1 MFKVLASEGYRCP
14 FIGFITKGVC
24 HVLRKVDV
32 KVYNE
37 KLKIDVKKMK
47 QVVIGKIKEN
57 ESFGEKSVTLNEQ
70 MHCTI
75 VSETD
80 VTLGIIPCDRVGGKR
95 TIRFNY

>member
-1 MFKVLASEGYRCP
+1 
-14 FIGFITKGVC
+14 
-24 HVLRKVDV
+24 
-32 KVYNE
+32 
-37 KLKIDVKKMK
+37 MK

-80 VTLGIIPCDRVGGKR
+80 VTLGIIPCDRVGGKP
-95 TIRFNY
+95 IIGFNY